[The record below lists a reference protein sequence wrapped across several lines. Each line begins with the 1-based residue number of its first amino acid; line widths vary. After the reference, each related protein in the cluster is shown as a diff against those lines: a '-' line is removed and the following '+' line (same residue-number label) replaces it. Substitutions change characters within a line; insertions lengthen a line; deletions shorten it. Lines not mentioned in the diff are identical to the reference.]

1 MNRVIISGNLAKDPE
16 LKYTPN
22 TQMAVCTF
30 PVALN
35 RGKDKDGNDRG
46 TDYPRVIVYGRTAE
60 NCDKYLAKGRKV
72 LIEGRIRTGSYQ
84 NKEGAT
90 VYTTDVIADRV
101 EFLGGGQQ
109 NQTQPQGQT
118 TTYTNPDTQR
128 APSYATQAPAPVQ
141 QTPAEEF
148 VPAQFETIDEDIPF

>member
-1 MNRVIISGNLAKDPE
+1 MNKVIICGNLTKDPE

-35 RGKDKDGNDRG
+35 RGKDKEGNDRG
-46 TDYPRVIVYGRTAE
+46 ADFPRVIVYGKTAE

-72 LIEGRIRTGSYQ
+72 LIEGRIHTGSYQ
-84 NKEGAT
+84 NKDGAT

-101 EFLGGGQQ
+101 EFLGGGQ
-109 NQTQPQGQT
+109 NGSNQGQT
-118 TTYTNPDTQR
+118 TTYTNPDTQGVPR
-128 APSYATQAPAPVQ
+128 YATQAPAQ
-141 QTPAEEF
+141 QASAEEF
-148 VPAQFETIDEDIPF
+148 VPAQFEAIDEDIPF

>member
-1 MNRVIISGNLAKDPE
+1 MNKVIISGNLTKDPE

-30 PVALN
+30 SVALD

-46 TDYPRVIVYGRTAE
+46 ADFPRVVVYGRPAE

-84 NKEGAT
+84 NKDGAT

-101 EFLGGGQQ
+101 EFLGGNQ
-109 NQTQPQGQT
+109 NGSTQGQT
-118 TTYTNPDTQR
+118 TTYTNPDTWR
-128 APSYATQAPAPVQ
+128 APSYATQAPAPE
-141 QTPAEEF
+141 PEPSF
-148 VPAQFETIDEDIPF
+148 VPEQFAMIEEDIPF